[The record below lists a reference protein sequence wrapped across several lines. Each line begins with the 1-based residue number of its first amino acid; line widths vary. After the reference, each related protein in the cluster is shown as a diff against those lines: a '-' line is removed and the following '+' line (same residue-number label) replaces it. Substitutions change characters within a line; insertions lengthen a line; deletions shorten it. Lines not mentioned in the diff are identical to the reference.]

1 MKWLFL
7 RAFGALTPQIL
18 SDFDEIFTKGSI
30 QGEKTFVLRISE
42 KFNFFG
48 NGRYPKFALLV
59 QLWPPP
65 PPPPRPHP
73 VSPWRWPKSEKN
85 KYLLKKIFTVG
96 LSKNRKINLL
106 LPFQEKYN
114 YFLPYLGYF
123 WLEAGQDQRPKSQK
137 QNLK

>member
-65 PPPPRPHP
+65 PPRPDP
-73 VSPWRWPKSEKN
+73 TPFLPEDGRN
-85 KYLLKKIFTVG
+85 RKKI
-96 LSKNRKINLL
+96 SIC
-106 LPFQEKYN
+106 
-114 YFLPYLGYF
+114 
-123 WLEAGQDQRPKSQK
+123 
-137 QNLK
+137 